1 MYFENEDELTLEMIE
16 EILKDYR
23 ELLRSGLL
31 EKVIEKEEEEDE
43 GISWQKRSENGR
55 ILG

>member
-43 GISWQKRSENGR
+43 GISW
-55 ILG
+55 